1 VSKHNLFAKKLFVGA
16 ILLLSGGCAQQNTIS
31 HVNQS
36 PVFHPSLLSYA
47 ARDGAVPLEIHGALP
62 AGMTAQEIAGMVHLP
77 GRSEGIRLAAPQTVA
92 PVSPTPAAFIED
104 RLQTMLGSDGHDF
117 RIVLVFGPHIQTLPD
132 RLCDAAEKIPASS
145 GQDVRTMAAYCI
157 GTHLAA
163 SGQMRVP
170 ASAAA
175 PEGIAY
181 AINLLLSD
189 MSKPPAD
196 NGFGSG
202 LERH

>member
-1 VSKHNLFAKKLFVGA
+1 MKNLSIGTA
-16 ILLLSGGCAQQNTIS
+16 LLLLGGCAQQNVIS

-36 PVFHPSLLSYA
+36 PFFQPSLISYA

-77 GRSEGIRLAAPQTVA
+77 GRSEGTRLATPQKVA
-92 PVSPTPAAFIED
+92 PVSSTPAAFIEEQM
-104 RLQTMLGSDGHDF
+104 QTMLGSGGHDF

-132 RLCDAAEKIPASS
+132 RLCDAADKIPASS
-145 GQDVRTMAAYCI
+145 AQDVRTMAAYCI

-170 ASAAA
+170 ASAAS
-175 PEGIAY
+175 PKGVAY

-189 MSKPPAD
+189 MSKPPAE
-196 NGFGSG
+196 NGFGAG
-202 LERH
+202 FQRH